1 MSSPFGGL
9 RNVTLIL
16 LRNDLAIL
24 GEEGKDMEEAAESAP
39 FLLGGGGGG
48 DKIVEDRPHEGTIP
62 ESVNGGREGGISLQ
76 PGELRLPL
84 QCPGLARKFGPWHPL
99 EDTARPRPVL
109 AMETESAEVTL
120 TVGSLLEVTEW
131 RVKG

>member
-1 MSSPFGGL
+1 
-9 RNVTLIL
+9 
-16 LRNDLAIL
+16 
-24 GEEGKDMEEAAESAP
+24 MEEAAESAP

-48 DKIVEDRPHEGTIP
+48 GDNIVEDKPHEGTIP
-62 ESVNGGREGGISLQ
+62 ESVKGGREGGISLQ

-109 AMETESAEVTL
+109 AMETESTEVTPL
-120 TVGSLLEVTEW
+120 TVGSLFEVTE
-131 RVKG
+131 